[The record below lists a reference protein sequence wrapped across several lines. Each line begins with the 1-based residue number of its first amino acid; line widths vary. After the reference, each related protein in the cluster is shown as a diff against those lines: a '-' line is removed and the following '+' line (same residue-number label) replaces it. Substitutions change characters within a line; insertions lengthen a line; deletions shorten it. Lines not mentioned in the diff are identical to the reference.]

1 MFDILLV
8 IALVLFA
15 LSGWRKGLILSVFS
29 IVGYFVSLFIARALS
44 PSVTDFIILNTGIDA
59 SLDNLVGNQI
69 RNITEL
75 NIPTSMV
82 TGFAT
87 KSIVSMICFF
97 VIFLISSMIMSKIVR
112 LINRAGRL
120 PIIGQINRIGGL
132 VFGVAKGILLTFVVL
147 AVLTLVVN
155 TGDVRVKKELD
166 STTLVKV
173 MYENNP
179 IVKII
184 KTTLPI

>member
-1 MFDILLV
+1 MFDILLI

-29 IVGYFVSLFIARALS
+29 IVGYFVSLLIARAVS
-44 PSVTDFIILNTGIDA
+44 PSVTDFIITNTGIDA

-75 NIPTSMV
+75 DIPTSMIS
-82 TGFAT
+82 GFAT
-87 KSIVSMICFF
+87 KTILSMICFF
-97 VIFLISSMIMSKIVR
+97 VIFTISSIIMSKIVK
-112 LINRAGRL
+112 LINRVGRL
-120 PIIGQINRIGGL
+120 PIIGHINRIGGL
-132 VFGVAKGILLTFVVL
+132 IFGVVKGILLTFVIL
-147 AVLTLVVN
+147 AVLTLVAN
-155 TGDVRVKKELD
+155 TGNARVKQELD
-166 STTLVKV
+166 STSLVKF